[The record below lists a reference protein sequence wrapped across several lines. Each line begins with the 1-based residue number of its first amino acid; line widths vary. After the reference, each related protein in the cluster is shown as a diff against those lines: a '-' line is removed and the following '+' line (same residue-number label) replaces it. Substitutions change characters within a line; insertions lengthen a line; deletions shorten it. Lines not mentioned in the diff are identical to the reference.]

1 MTQKQTI
8 TLGKRRGLS
17 QCADQN
23 GVFNILA
30 LDHRQVVK
38 KVFVDRPDPFLE
50 AAEFKRE
57 VARTLGPVSTAM
69 LLDPSIG
76 AGPCLADDSLPGA
89 CGLIVTV
96 EASGYA
102 GPGHARVSRL
112 PADWSVGAIK
122 RLGAS
127 AVKLLVYYHHQS
139 ETAPAMRELVSSVS
153 QECQEQDIALFLEI
167 LTYSPDPA
175 GVKLSPE
182 GYTDAVIQAASDLTP
197 LGCDILKAEFPV
209 NVAAQPEKRVWE
221 DACQSLSQASCKPW
235 VLLSAGVD
243 YEVFSQQAE
252 IACKA
257 GASGILAGRAIWKEA
272 LEVPQSERLAFL
284 QTTGRERMQALHHIC
299 GQYAT
304 PYPALYQTESLAEDW
319 YAAYFGAAT

>member
-1 MTQKQTI
+1 MTQKLNI

-17 QCADQN
+17 QCADRN
-23 GVFNILA
+23 GIFNILA

-38 KVFVDRPDPFLE
+38 KVFAEKPDPYVE

-76 AGPCLADDSLPGA
+76 AGPCLADDSLPGT

-96 EASGYA
+96 ESSGYS
-102 GPGHARVSRL
+102 GPSHARVSRL
-112 PADWSVGAIK
+112 PADWGVDGIK

-139 ETAPAMRELVSSVS
+139 ETASAMRELVSSVH
-153 QECQEQDIALFLEI
+153 EDCQKQDIALFLEI
-167 LTYSPDPA
+167 LTYSPDPDN
-175 GVKLSPE
+175 VKLSPE
-182 GYTDAVIQAASDLTP
+182 RYTDAVIQAASDLTP
-197 LGCDILKAEFPV
+197 LGGDILKAEFPV
-209 NVAAQPEKRVWE
+209 NVAIHPEHQVWE
-221 DACQSLSQASCKPW
+221 DACQSLSQASSKPW

-243 YEVFSQQAE
+243 YDVFSQQAE
-252 IACKA
+252 VACKA

-272 LEVPQSERLAFL
+272 LEVPQSKRLTFL
-284 QTTGRERMQALHHIC
+284 NTIGRERMQALHQIC
-299 GQYAT
+299 SQYAT
-304 PYPALYQTESLAEDW
+304 PYSAFYQTESLAEDW
-319 YAAYFGAAT
+319 HT